1 MIKKERINVRFHRPS
16 CCYFIPFLAG
26 DRLKSESNQ
35 KIFIFSPG
43 CQFLL
48 HAISFSLSFH
58 FLVQGFISVFRARN
72 FHSMRTAAP
81 LGGFFFFFFVI
92 ESRITIGI
100 TTACGC
106 DEMSRTLSNSCIFI
120 CWCSLLLDK
129 KCCFFCLSLR
139 DPSIAFFPPSILTL
153 DVNW

>member
-48 HAISFSLSFH
+48 HAISFSLSP
-58 FLVQGFISVFRARN
+58 FISWFRDSFPFSGPGTFIRWEQQ
-72 FHSMRTAAP
+72 
-81 LGGFFFFFFVI
+81 LLWGFFLFLLRDWVKNNN
-92 ESRITIGI
+92 RNYNCVRMRRDV
-100 TTACGC
+100 A
-106 DEMSRTLSNSCIFI
+106 N
-120 CWCSLLLDK
+120 SLLLLY
-129 KCCFFCLSLR
+129 FYLLMF
-139 DPSIAFFPPSILTL
+139 SIARQKMLFLLFVSSWSIYCVFFPHPYWLWT
-153 DVNW
+153 